1 MATDNYTSQ
10 VAVYLIP
17 GMYADFWI
25 PVDSN
30 NNFAMFPTKAG
41 ELVINGVTHK
51 VTNGFFVENEEVGE
65 ITKELTDGKFGV
77 EYWHKKPEENS
88 IWFISADPAVRVLFS
103 VLAVPIHDHSSIVQG
118 GPAYGTYFSD
128 DIEAGGGE

>member
-1 MATDNYTSQ
+1 MATDNYSSQ

-25 PVDSN
+25 PIDPEN
-30 NNFAMFPTKAG
+30 NMAMFPTRAETVTVG
-41 ELVINGVTHK
+41 GVIHK
-51 VTNGFFVENEEVGE
+51 VWNGFYVENEEVGT
-65 ITKELTDGKFGV
+65 ITKELSDGKYGV

-88 IWFISADPAVRVLFS
+88 IWYISADPSVKILFS

-128 DIEAGGGE
+128 DIEAGGE

>member
-1 MATDNYTSQ
+1 MATDTYTSQ

-17 GMYADFWI
+17 GMKAEFWI
-25 PVDSN
+25 PVEPRN
-30 NNFAMFPTKAG
+30 NLAMFPTRAT
-41 ELVINGVTHK
+41 ELTVNGVVNI
-51 VTNGFFVENEEVGE
+51 VTNGFYVENEEVGT
-65 ITKELTDGKFGV
+65 ITKPLPEVFGV

-88 IWFISADPAVRVLFS
+88 IWFVSADPSVRVLFS

-128 DIEAGGGE
+128 DIEAGEGE